1 MSPVWVN
8 DDKGWDF
15 MGSRRFVVVGA
26 VAALALLTGVSSAN
40 AAPSGS
46 DGHGVGVDAH
56 LKQAR
61 SAADD
66 PILSEFVPVNPFRV
80 LDTRNG
86 RGAVG
91 PNGTT
96 VVDLSAQ
103 LPSNATAAVLNVT
116 GTEPTASTFISVYPA
131 SGTRSIASSLNLS
144 PGQTRANQ
152 VTVAVNAD
160 RGVAFYNLNGSTHV
174 VADLAGYYVDG
185 TASRYT
191 ARQPQRIVDTRNG
204 GGPVQGGTG
213 ISLNLSFLPA
223 SATAVTFNLTGLNA
237 SQPTV
242 VTAFPNG
249 QSVPLVSNL
258 NLGRNEIVPNQ
269 VTVQIGANRQVVVYN
284 SFGTVDLIVDVVGFY
299 ATDQGDYFAPISPER
314 AMDTRPGAG
323 LDGVPGS
330 FIGLYGWGETTGSGT
345 ISAVAGN
352 LTATNPNYPQFVVVW
367 PGGQA
372 RPTASNLNLVAG
384 QTAANAVNAGIGYE
398 PQIEG
403 GKRTINF
410 ANNAGYVDVIF
421 DISGFFVTP

>member
-1 MSPVWVN
+1 
-8 DDKGWDF
+8 

-26 VAALALLTGVSSAN
+26 VAALALLTGVSSAS

-61 SAADD
+61 TAADD

-86 RGAVG
+86 RGPVG

-152 VTVAVNAD
+152 VTVAVNSD
-160 RGVAFYNLNGSTHV
+160 RGVAFYNLNGNTHV
-174 VADLAGYYVDG
+174 VADLAGYYIDG

-191 ARQPQRIVDTRNG
+191 ARQPQRIVDTRG
-204 GGPVQGGTG
+204 SGPVPGGSA
-213 ISLNLSFLPA
+213 IVLNLSSLPA
-223 SATAVTFNLTGLNA
+223 SATAVTFNLTGLDA

-242 VTAFPNG
+242 VTAFPDG

-269 VTVQIGANRQVVVYN
+269 VTVQIGANRQVDVYN
-284 SFGTVDLIVDVVGFY
+284 AFGSANLIVDVVGFY
-299 ATDQGDYFAPISPER
+299 ATDQGDYFAPIPPER
-314 AMDTRPGAG
+314 AMDTRPGDG

-352 LTATNPNYPQFVVVW
+352 LTATNPSNSQFVVVW

-384 QTAANAVNAGIGYE
+384 QTAANAVNAGIGFE
-398 PQIEG
+398 PQING